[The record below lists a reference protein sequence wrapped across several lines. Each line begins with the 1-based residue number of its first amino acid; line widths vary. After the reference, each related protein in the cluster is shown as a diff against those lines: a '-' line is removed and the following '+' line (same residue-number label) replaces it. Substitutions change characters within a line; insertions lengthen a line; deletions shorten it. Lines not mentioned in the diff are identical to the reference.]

1 MPLKEIEFIN
11 EAVNEYIEY
20 EVMKDSIRKAVSAT
34 KAKNEAFNI
43 KLLILIEVLT
53 VFLAAIAAMTVTN
66 IKEKKI
72 AAMKD
77 NAQTQSENKDN
88 EKSE

>member
-1 MPLKEIEFIN
+1 
-11 EAVNEYIEY
+11 
-20 EVMKDSIRKAVSAT
+20 MKDSICKAVSAT